1 MTKVNIV
8 NQHTANRM
16 VSRVIMNIFK
26 APWRIYHLYF
36 MYDKSEVLHLP
47 EVIPAGVQIYT
58 LCLQIL
64 CVFHSILERW
74 DGA

>member
-16 VSRVIMNIFK
+16 ASRVIFSK
-26 APWRIYHLYF
+26 HLRGFITSILCMTNLRSFTY
-36 MYDKSEVLHLP
+36 L

-58 LCLQIL
+58 FCLQIL